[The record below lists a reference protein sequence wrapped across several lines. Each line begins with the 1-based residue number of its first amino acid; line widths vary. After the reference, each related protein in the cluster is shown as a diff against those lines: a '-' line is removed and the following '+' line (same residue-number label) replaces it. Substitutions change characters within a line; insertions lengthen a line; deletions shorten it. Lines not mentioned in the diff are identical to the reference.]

1 MTEKTKDPEVVID
14 DKDPY
19 AELPMDFEMVE
30 VKKDDGKTDVDVKA
44 SDEDAGDKKAD
55 KADDDPIES
64 LKRQLAE
71 AEARAEKESRAR
83 AYAEQ
88 QAKDYE
94 GRYSNASNHT
104 LASQL
109 DSVQSAIE
117 LSKTKLENAQR
128 EWRDAQEVADWDA
141 AAKAQAKMSDAQYD
155 LRTLESGKRELEY
168 RRKSS
173 QERQTQAP
181 EPAGVDAMI
190 DKTIE
195 ASSVKAQDYIRRN
208 RDSLKSTDDVNMLY
222 AAHNMALAKKHVA
235 DSEDYFA
242 FIDSQMG
249 WGERVEIKAQQ
260 QRQERT
266 VSAPVSRDTNAANG
280 NLTNNR
286 VTLTPQQVAIAK
298 EMGITPSAYAR
309 NLMKIK
315 SNGKDP
321 AADGLRFSSDIRH

>member
-1 MTEKTKDPEVVID
+1 MTEKTKDPEVIVD
-14 DKDPY
+14 GTDPY
-19 AELPMDFEMVE
+19 AELPIDFEMVE

-44 SDEDAGDKKAD
+44 TDKDAAVTEK

-83 AYAEQ
+83 TYAEQ
-88 QAKDYE
+88 QAKELE

-141 AAKAQAKMSDAQYD
+141 ASKAQVKMSDAQLD

-173 QERQTQAP
+173 QEKQTQTR

-190 DKTIE
+190 DQTIE
-195 ASSVKAQDYIRRN
+195 ASSSKAQDYIRRN
-208 RDSLKSTDDVNMLY
+208 RDSLKSTDDVNLLY
-222 AAHNMALAKKHVA
+222 AAHNLALAKKHTA
-235 DSEDYFA
+235 DSPDYFA
-242 FIDSQMG
+242 FIDNQMG
-249 WGERVEIKAQQ
+249 WGDSEDIKPQ
-260 QRQERT
+260 QRQQQERT
-266 VSAPVSRDTNAANG
+266 VSAPVARDTTAANG

-309 NLMKIK
+309 NLMRIK

-321 AADGLRFSSDIRH
+321 NADGLRFSSDIRH